1 MKSEQIGNVVLNLDN
16 WSGQDEYTDG
26 EIEQELLS
34 MLQSGR
40 SEADILQA
48 DNRYPILYHLSRER
62 ENILSWFP
70 FSKDMHVHS
79 L

>member
-26 EIEQELLS
+26 AIEQELLS

-48 DNRYPILYHLSRER
+48 DNRSFER
-62 ENILSWFP
+62 T
-70 FSKDMHVHS
+70 
-79 L
+79 